1 MALSP
6 DIYSATLLSKLKA
19 QSYNGHAFNGAM
31 MPDFCKAV
39 GVGVV
44 TTTLTVKGVIGGPA
58 GAGNASG
65 VGITGFS
72 ASAIAA
78 LIQSTA
84 KALFGSEG
92 PCLYQFCKAVG
103 DATVE
108 HFALATLTS
117 DANGTAKFPSFAG
130 KISPMASAIQAAA
143 PHFKGAL
150 WPAFTTAIATGICT
164 IVGGSGKGSLSGA
177 SGPSPGGGSV
187 VVS

>member
-6 DIYSATLLSKLKA
+6 DVYAATLLAKLKA

-44 TTTLTVKGVIGGPA
+44 TTTITVTGVIAGPA
-58 GAGNASG
+58 NSGSSSG
-65 VGITGFS
+65 VGISGFS
-72 ASAIAA
+72 ATAIAG

-92 PCLYQFCKAVG
+92 PALYQFCKAVG

-108 HFALATLTS
+108 HFALATLSS
-117 DANGTAKFPSFAG
+117 DANGSAQFPSFAG
-130 KISPMASAIQAAA
+130 KIAPMASAIQAAA

-164 IVGGSGKGSLSGA
+164 TVAGSGMGSLSGA
-177 SGPSPGGGSV
+177 AGPTPGGGSV